1 MSQILTKNDCKKI
14 LKIME
19 ERNLEEFCLGCDISW
34 NEDFLEGGICQCDN
48 DE

>member
-1 MSQILTKNDCKKI
+1 MAQILTKNDCKKI
-14 LKIME
+14 LKRME
-19 ERNLEEFCLGCDISW
+19 TENLEEFCLGCNINW